1 MLHNY
6 LYTLKLVG
14 FFNLIHLF
22 RCPLWLYANW
32 RCPARLFSSAL
43 LVPIAFGLGDSQC
56 FHPLLS
62 FGVSFFAA
70 FILIFGFAQI
80 EDRVKRLSCFC
91 SPRGPNGGRVARGAC
106 NTCKPQCIISVVAN
120 VFLPHRRED
129 RPRSFC
135 IFQLRRP
142 CNKCRRPVHCLP
154 STDYGWAVNYD

>member
-91 SPRGPNGGRVARGAC
+91 SPRGPNGGRVARGHATHASHNASLALWQMC
-106 NTCKPQCIISVVAN
+106 FCHTDA
-120 VFLPHRRED
+120 RTD
-129 RPRSFC
+129 RDRFVSF
-135 IFQLRRP
+135 
-142 CNKCRRPVHCLP
+142 
-154 STDYGWAVNYD
+154 S